1 MGGPGPV
8 LLDASV
14 PALPAVTARLKPFQA
29 VLAPYREQVGWLEHR
44 LPRREEEESELGNT
58 VADSMLACWPEA
70 QIALINDGGLR
81 ADLEVREQQ
90 PGQDRVIHTK
100 VSDHSTDWFDVN

>member
-14 PALPAVTARLKPFQA
+14 PALPAVAARLKPFQA

-44 LPRREEEESELGNT
+44 LARREEEESELGNT

-90 PGQDRVIHTK
+90 PGKDRVDKGFRPQAQDR
-100 VSDHSTDWFDVN
+100 